1 VVIALRPY
9 RRTWELLYLLT
20 VRDLKLRYQDT
31 ALGFVWSLL
40 KPLLLGAVL
49 YFALQRVVRIRVED
63 YHLVL
68 LSALFP
74 WIWFQTSVLL
84 AAPVIAHNGNL
95 IKKVH
100 FPRYVLPFSTVAN
113 NMVHFLLTLPIL
125 AIFVVASGYRPSAAW
140 LVGIPVLTV
149 LQLALLMGVVLF
161 VSSLDVFFR
170 DLEHLVEVFLNLW
183 FYVTPILYPL
193 EMVPDSYR
201 NLLLINPMASLIE
214 AWRQMIINN
223 ALPAIDELWP
233 CLVFTVAALAI
244 GGGVFRRLE
253 RGFADAL

>member
-1 VVIALRPY
+1 M
-9 RRTWELLYLLT
+9 
-20 VRDLKLRYQDT
+20 D
-31 ALGFVWSLL
+31 
-40 KPLLLGAVL
+40 
-49 YFALQRVVRIRVED
+49 D

-113 NMVHFLLTLPIL
+113 NMVHFLLTIPIL
-125 AIFVVASGYRPSAAW
+125 AIFVVASGYRPSATW
-140 LVGIPVLTV
+140 LIGIPVLTV
-149 LQLALLMGVVLF
+149 MELALLMGVVLF
-161 VSSLDVFFR
+161 ISSLDVYFR

-193 EMVPDSYR
+193 DMVPESYK
-201 NLLLINPMASLIE
+201 NLLLINPLASLIE
-214 AWRQMIINN
+214 AWRQMFIDN
-223 ALPAIDELWP
+223 ALPGVTDLWP
-233 CLVFTVAALAI
+233 CLLFTIAALAI
-244 GGGVFRRLE
+244 GSGVFRRLE